1 MNDLIR
7 AALRLPVF
15 MLVIIGCYVI
25 DDEYPHRWP
34 EWKDR
39 NNA

>member
-1 MNDLIR
+1 MINFIR

-15 MLVIIGCYVI
+15 MLVIISCYVI

-39 NNA
+39 NKA